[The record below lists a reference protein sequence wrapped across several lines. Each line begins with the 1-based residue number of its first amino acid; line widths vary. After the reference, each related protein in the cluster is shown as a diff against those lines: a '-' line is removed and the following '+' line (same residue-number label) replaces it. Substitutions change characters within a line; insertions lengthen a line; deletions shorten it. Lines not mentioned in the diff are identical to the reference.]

1 MKYAMSEEVRQD
13 FATIGMQI
21 LTGEVSEEL
30 VYSAIGETLKACG
43 VEDVAPEIKELLA
56 MYHYNLAIREAMIGI
71 MAETIEELEY

>member
-30 VYSAIGETLKACG
+30 VYSAIGETLKVFG

-56 MYHYNLAIREAMIGI
+56 MYHYNLAIREAMVGI

>member
-1 MKYAMSEEVRQD
+1 MSEEVRQD

-30 VYSAIGETLKACG
+30 VYSAIGETLKVFG

-56 MYHYNLAIREAMIGI
+56 MYHYNLAIREAMVGI